1 MPKVVRFLSKKDI
14 QEYSISKRCENLTVK
29 WKQELEKGLV
39 QKQKMPKLAVHDS
52 VKTTAETAGG
62 KVEEIESSAP
72 INGEE
77 SLHPGNTEDSNQ
89 MSDSGAPV
97 VSESG
102 LEVEDANQLSNVD
115 SAQDMHVSV

>member
-52 VKTTAETAGG
+52 VKNTSENTGV
-62 KVEEIESSAP
+62 KVEDIESSAP
-72 INGEE
+72 IDREE
-77 SLHPGNTEDSNQ
+77 SLRPRNTEDSNQ
-89 MSDSGAPV
+89 ISDSGAQN
-97 VSESG
+97 VSESV
-102 LEVEDANQLSNVD
+102 LEVEDSNQLSNVD
-115 SAQDMHVSV
+115 SAQDMQVSV